1 MKKKSLK
8 ILLSILLVMAFLMP
22 MAFAT
27 SGQIQGNTVDVRELQ
42 PSANNEEVSKQ
53 NMIKLTRKVLEIL
66 QLIGIA
72 VGLVMIVIIGIKSI
86 ISAGGKDR
94 PDIKNVVID
103 YVFGAICI
111 FGATGILT
119 SIQQLV
125 AQFQN
130 NL

>member
-8 ILLSILLVMAFLMP
+8 ILLSILLVMALLMP
-22 MAFAT
+22 MAFAA

-130 NL
+130 NI

>member
-22 MAFAT
+22 MAFAA

-72 VGLVMIVIIGIKSI
+72 IGLVMIVIIGIKSI

-94 PDIKNVVID
+94 PDIKNVIID

>member
-22 MAFAT
+22 MAFAA

-119 SIQQLV
+119 SIQQSV

>member
-8 ILLSILLVMAFLMP
+8 ILLSILLLMAFLMP
-22 MAFAT
+22 MAFAA

>member
-8 ILLSILLVMAFLMP
+8 ILLSILLMMAFLMP
-22 MAFAT
+22 MAFAA

>member
-1 MKKKSLK
+1 
-8 ILLSILLVMAFLMP
+8 MALLMP
-22 MAFAT
+22 MAFAA

>member
-8 ILLSILLVMAFLMP
+8 ILLSILLVMAFVMP
-22 MAFAT
+22 MAFAA

-111 FGATGILT
+111 FGATGILK

>member
-22 MAFAT
+22 MAFAA

>member
-8 ILLSILLVMAFLMP
+8 ILLSILLVMAFVMP
-22 MAFAT
+22 MAFAA

>member
-22 MAFAT
+22 MAFAA

-86 ISAGGKDR
+86 MSAGGKDR

>member
-22 MAFAT
+22 MAFAA
-27 SGQIQGNTVDVRELQ
+27 SGQIQGNTVDVRQLQ

>member
-22 MAFAT
+22 MAFAA

-53 NMIKLTRKVLEIL
+53 KMIKLTRKVLEIL

>member
-22 MAFAT
+22 MAFAA

-86 ISAGGKDR
+86 ISSGGKDR

>member
-1 MKKKSLK
+1 MNKKSLK
-8 ILLSILLVMAFLMP
+8 ILLSILLVMAFVMP
-22 MAFAT
+22 MAFAA

>member
-22 MAFAT
+22 MAFAA

-53 NMIKLTRKVLEIL
+53 NIIKLTRKVLEIL